1 MTRADDA
8 RDDRG
13 LSILVVDDHEVVHWG
28 LRALLS
34 SQEWVE
40 RCLVASTAATALEM
54 TERYEPHVALID
66 LFLGDA
72 SGAEL
77 CREVR
82 KRSPITNVLLFSGS
96 GRMSAAAARAAGAS
110 GFVSK
115 GLGARD
121 VMSAIR
127 VIGLGGQV
135 FGEDASGEEAQQL
148 TEREREVL
156 SLVATGATNRE
167 IAAQLHLSPHTV
179 KDYTR
184 NVFRKLE
191 VRNRAEAVQRA
202 QRLGLLA

>member
-1 MTRADDA
+1 MR
-8 RDDRG
+8 RHNEKLRV
-13 LSILVVDDHEVVHWG
+13 LIVDDHEVVHWG

-34 SQEWVE
+34 SQDWVE
-40 RCLVASTAATALEM
+40 RCLVASNGQEALELA
-54 TERYEPHVALID
+54 ERYEPHVALVD
-66 LFLGDA
+66 LFLGTA

-77 CREVR
+77 CRELR
-82 KRSPITNVLLFSGS
+82 TRSQITNVLLFSGS

-121 VMSAIR
+121 VMAAIR
-127 VIGLGGQV
+127 VIGLGGEV
-135 FGEDASGEEAQQL
+135 FGEAPPRTQEQL

-156 SLVATGATNRE
+156 ALVATGATNRE
-167 IAAQLHLSPHTV
+167 IADELHLSHHTV

>member
-1 MTRADDA
+1 MRRHYDKL
-8 RDDRG
+8 RV
-13 LSILVVDDHEVVHWG
+13 LIVDDHEVVHWG

-40 RCLVASTAATALEM
+40 RCLVASTAETALEM

-135 FGEDASGEEAQQL
+135 FGEDAPGAEEAQPL

-156 SLVATGATNRE
+156 ALVATGATNRE
-167 IAAQLHLSPHTV
+167 IAAELHLSPHTV

>member
-1 MTRADDA
+1 MR
-8 RDDRG
+8 RHNEKLRV
-13 LSILVVDDHEVVHWG
+13 LIVDDHEVVHWG

-34 SQEWVE
+34 GQDWVE
-40 RCLVASTAATALEM
+40 RCVVASSAEEALEL

-66 LFLGDA
+66 LFLGST

-77 CREVR
+77 CRELR
-82 KRSPITNVLLFSGS
+82 ARSPMTNVLLFSGS
-96 GRMSAAAARAAGAS
+96 GRMSAAAARAAGAA

-127 VIGLGGQV
+127 VIGLGGRV
-135 FGEDASGEEAQQL
+135 FGDTPPAADEL

-156 SLVATGATNRE
+156 ALVATGATNRE
-167 IAAQLHLSPHTV
+167 IAEQLHLSHHTV

>member
-1 MTRADDA
+1 MR
-8 RDDRG
+8 RHNEKLRV
-13 LSILVVDDHEVVHWG
+13 LIIDDHEVVHWG

-34 SQEWVE
+34 SQDWVE
-40 RCLVASTAATALEM
+40 RCLVASNAADALELA
-54 TERYEPHVALID
+54 ERYEPHVALVD
-66 LFLGDA
+66 LFLGSA

-77 CREVR
+77 CRELR
-82 KRSPITNVLLFSGS
+82 ARSQITNVLLFSGS

-121 VMSAIR
+121 VMAAIR
-127 VIGLGGQV
+127 VIGLGGEV
-135 FGEDASGEEAQQL
+135 FGEAPPRAQEQL

-156 SLVATGATNRE
+156 ALVATGATNRE
-167 IAAQLHLSPHTV
+167 IADQLHLSHHTV

>member
-1 MTRADDA
+1 MR
-8 RDDRG
+8 RHNEKLRV
-13 LSILVVDDHEVVHWG
+13 LIVDDHEVVHWG

-34 SQEWVE
+34 GQEWVE
-40 RCLVASTAATALEM
+40 RCLVASTAEEALEL
-54 TERYEPHVALID
+54 TERYEPHVALVD
-66 LFLGDA
+66 LFLGAD

-77 CREVR
+77 CRELR
-82 KRSPITNVLLFSGS
+82 ARSEMTNVLLFSGS
-96 GRMSAAAARAAGAS
+96 GRMSAAAARAAGAA

-121 VMSAIR
+121 VMAAIR
-127 VIGLGGQV
+127 VIGLGGRV
-135 FGEDASGEEAQQL
+135 FGDAPPAAEDEL

-156 SLVATGATNRE
+156 ALVATGATNRE
-167 IAAQLHLSPHTV
+167 IAEQLHLSHHTV

>member
-1 MTRADDA
+1 VKRHNEKL
-8 RDDRG
+8 RV
-13 LSILVVDDHEVVHWG
+13 LIVDDHEVVHWG

-34 SQEWVE
+34 GQEWVE
-40 RCLVASTAATALEM
+40 RCLTASNAEDALEL
-54 TERYEPHVALID
+54 TGRYEPHVALVD
-66 LFLGDA
+66 LFLGST

-77 CREVR
+77 CRELR
-82 KRSPITNVLLFSGS
+82 ERSPITNVLLFSGS
-96 GRMSAAAARAAGAS
+96 GRMSAAAARAAGAA

-121 VMSAIR
+121 VMEAIR
-127 VIGLGGQV
+127 VTGLGGRV
-135 FGEDASGEEAQQL
+135 FGDAPAEAEDAL

-156 SLVATGATNRE
+156 ALVATGATNRE
-167 IAAQLHLSPHTV
+167 IAEQMHLSHHTV

>member
-1 MTRADDA
+1 VKRHNATLRV
-8 RDDRG
+8 
-13 LSILVVDDHEVVHWG
+13 LIVDDHEVVHWG

-34 SQEWVE
+34 GQEWVE
-40 RCLVASTAATALEM
+40 RCLVASNGDDALEL
-54 TERYEPHVALID
+54 TARYEPHVALVD
-66 LFLGDA
+66 LFLGSA

-77 CREVR
+77 CRELR
-82 KRSPITNVLLFSGS
+82 ERSPITNVLLFSGS
-96 GRMSAAAARAAGAS
+96 GRMSAAAARAAGAA

-121 VMSAIR
+121 VMAAIR
-127 VIGLGGQV
+127 VIGLGGSV
-135 FGEDASGEEAQQL
+135 FGDTPAAAEDAL

-156 SLVATGATNRE
+156 ALVATGATNRE
-167 IAAQLHLSPHTV
+167 IAEQLHLSHHTV
-179 KDYTR
+179 KDHTR

>member
-1 MTRADDA
+1 MKRHNEKL
-8 RDDRG
+8 RV
-13 LSILVVDDHEVVHWG
+13 LIVDDHEVVHWG

-34 SQEWVE
+34 GQEWVE
-40 RCLVASTAATALEM
+40 RCVVASNAEDALEL
-54 TERYEPHVALID
+54 TRRYEPHVALVD
-66 LFLGDA
+66 LFLGTT

-77 CREVR
+77 CRELR
-82 KRSPITNVLLFSGS
+82 ERSPITNVLLFSGS
-96 GRMSAAAARAAGAS
+96 GRMSAAAARAAGAA

-121 VMSAIR
+121 VMAAIR
-127 VIGLGGQV
+127 VIGLGGSV
-135 FGEDASGEEAQQL
+135 FGDVTPTAEDTL

-156 SLVATGATNRE
+156 ALVATGATNRE
-167 IAAQLHLSPHTV
+167 IAEQLHLSHHTV

>member
-1 MTRADDA
+1 MR
-8 RDDRG
+8 RHYEKLRV
-13 LSILVVDDHEVVHWG
+13 LIVDDHEVVHWG

-40 RCLVASTAATALEM
+40 RCLVASTAADALEM
-54 TERYEPHVALID
+54 TERYEPHVALVD

-77 CREVR
+77 CRELR

-127 VIGLGGQV
+127 VIGLGGEV
-135 FGEDASGEEAQQL
+135 FGEGTHAPQESQQL

-156 SLVATGATNRE
+156 ALVATGATNRE
-167 IAAQLHLSPHTV
+167 IAQQLHLSHHTV
-179 KDYTR
+179 TDYTR
-184 NVFRKLE
+184 NVVRKLE

>member
-1 MTRADDA
+1 MRRHYDKL
-8 RDDRG
+8 RV
-13 LSILVVDDHEVVHWG
+13 LIVDDHEVVHWG

-34 SQEWVE
+34 GQEWVE
-40 RCLVASTAATALEM
+40 RCLVASNPADALEL
-54 TERYEPHVALID
+54 TERYEPHVALVD

-77 CREVR
+77 CRELR

-135 FGEDASGEEAQQL
+135 FGEAPPTADETHQL

-167 IAAQLHLSPHTV
+167 IAELLHLSHHTV

>member
-1 MTRADDA
+1 MNHR
-8 RDDRG
+8 RHKLRV
-13 LSILVVDDHEVVHWG
+13 LIVDDHEVVHWG

-34 SQEWVE
+34 GQEWVE
-40 RCLVASTAATALEM
+40 RCLVASNAEDALEL
-54 TERYEPHVALID
+54 TERWEPHVALVD
-66 LFLGDA
+66 LFLGSA

-77 CREVR
+77 CRELR
-82 KRSPITNVLLFSGS
+82 RRSPGTNVLLFSGS
-96 GRMSAAAARAAGAS
+96 GRMSAAAARAAGAA

-121 VMSAIR
+121 VMAAIR
-127 VIGLGGQV
+127 AIGRGGQV
-135 FGEDASGEEAQQL
+135 FGEAPAAAEAGL
-148 TEREREVL
+148 TERERQVL
-156 SLVATGATNRE
+156 GLVATGATNRE
-167 IAAQLHLSPHTV
+167 IAEQLHLSHHTV

>member
-1 MTRADDA
+1 MKRHN
-8 RDDRG
+8 RKLRV
-13 LSILVVDDHEVVHWG
+13 LIVDDHEVVHWG

-34 SQEWVE
+34 GQDWVE
-40 RCLVASTAATALEM
+40 RCVVASTAEEALEL
-54 TERYEPHVALID
+54 TARYEPHVALVD
-66 LFLGDA
+66 LFLGTA

-77 CREVR
+77 CRELR
-82 KRSPITNVLLFSGS
+82 ARSPITNVLLFSGS
-96 GRMSAAAARAAGAS
+96 GRMSAAAARAAGAA

-121 VMSAIR
+121 VMAAIR
-127 VIGLGGQV
+127 VIGLGGHV
-135 FGEDASGEEAQQL
+135 FGDAPQPLEDTL

-156 SLVATGATNRE
+156 ALVATGATNRE
-167 IAAQLHLSPHTV
+167 IAEQLHLSHHTV

>member
-1 MTRADDA
+1 MKRHNEKL
-8 RDDRG
+8 RV
-13 LSILVVDDHEVVHWG
+13 LIVDDHEVVHWG

-34 SQEWVE
+34 GQEWVE
-40 RCLVASTAATALEM
+40 RCLVASTPEEALEL
-54 TERYEPHVALID
+54 TRRYEPHVALID
-66 LFLGDA
+66 LFLGTA

-77 CREVR
+77 CRELR
-82 KRSPITNVLLFSGS
+82 ERSPITNVLLFSGS
-96 GRMSAAAARAAGAS
+96 GRMSAAAARAAGAA

-127 VIGLGGQV
+127 VIGLGGHV
-135 FGEDASGEEAQQL
+135 FGDPQPAAEDAL

-156 SLVATGATNRE
+156 ALVATGATNRE
-167 IAAQLHLSPHTV
+167 IAEQMHLSHHTV

>member
-1 MTRADDA
+1 MR
-8 RDDRG
+8 RHNEKLRV
-13 LSILVVDDHEVVHWG
+13 LIVDDHEVVHWG

-34 SQEWVE
+34 SQDWVE
-40 RCLVASTAATALEM
+40 RCLVASNGQEALELA
-54 TERYEPHVALID
+54 ERYEPHVALVD
-66 LFLGDA
+66 LFLGTA

-77 CREVR
+77 CRELR
-82 KRSPITNVLLFSGS
+82 TRSQITNVLLFSGS
-96 GRMSAAAARAAGAS
+96 GRMSAAAARVAGAS

-121 VMSAIR
+121 VMAAIR
-127 VIGLGGQV
+127 VIGLGGEV
-135 FGEDASGEEAQQL
+135 FGEAPPRAQEQL

-156 SLVATGATNRE
+156 ALVATGATNRE
-167 IAAQLHLSPHTV
+167 IADELHLSHHTV

>member
-1 MTRADDA
+1 MRRHYDKL
-8 RDDRG
+8 RV
-13 LSILVVDDHEVVHWG
+13 LIVDDHEVVHWG

-34 SQEWVE
+34 SQDWVE
-40 RCLVASTAATALEM
+40 RCLVASTAETALEM

-135 FGEDASGEEAQQL
+135 FGEDATAAEEAQPL

-156 SLVATGATNRE
+156 ALVATGATNRE

>member
-1 MTRADDA
+1 MR
-8 RDDRG
+8 RHYEKLRV
-13 LSILVVDDHEVVHWG
+13 LIVDDHEVVHWG

>member
-1 MTRADDA
+1 MR
-8 RDDRG
+8 RHNEKLRV
-13 LSILVVDDHEVVHWG
+13 LIVDDHEVVHWG

-34 SQEWVE
+34 SQDWVE
-40 RCLVASTAATALEM
+40 RCLVASNAQDAIELA
-54 TERYEPHVALID
+54 ERYEPHVALVD
-66 LFLGDA
+66 LFLGTA

-77 CREVR
+77 CRELR
-82 KRSPITNVLLFSGS
+82 TRSQITNVLLFSGS

-121 VMSAIR
+121 VMAAIR
-127 VIGLGGQV
+127 VIGLGGEV
-135 FGEDASGEEAQQL
+135 FGEAPPRAQEQL

-156 SLVATGATNRE
+156 ALVATGATNRE
-167 IAAQLHLSPHTV
+167 IADELHLSHHTV

>member
-1 MTRADDA
+1 VR
-8 RDDRG
+8 RHYEKLRV
-13 LSILVVDDHEVVHWG
+13 LIVDDHEVVHWG

-34 SQEWVE
+34 SQDWVE
-40 RCLVASTAATALEM
+40 RCLVASNAADALEM
-54 TERYEPHVALID
+54 AERYEPHVALID

-77 CREVR
+77 CREMR

-135 FGEDASGEEAQQL
+135 FGEGTPATEESQQL

-156 SLVATGATNRE
+156 ALVATGATNRE
-167 IAAQLHLSPHTV
+167 IAQQLHLSHHTV

>member
-1 MTRADDA
+1 MR
-8 RDDRG
+8 RHNEKLRV
-13 LSILVVDDHEVVHWG
+13 LIIDDHEVVHWG

-34 SQEWVE
+34 SQDWVE
-40 RCLVASTAATALEM
+40 RCLVASNAADALELA
-54 TERYEPHVALID
+54 ERYEPHVALVD
-66 LFLGDA
+66 LFLGST

-77 CREVR
+77 CRELR
-82 KRSPITNVLLFSGS
+82 ARSQITNVLLFSGS

-121 VMSAIR
+121 VMAAIR
-127 VIGLGGQV
+127 VIGLGGEV
-135 FGEDASGEEAQQL
+135 FGEAPPRAQEQL

-156 SLVATGATNRE
+156 ALVATGATNRE
-167 IAAQLHLSPHTV
+167 IADQLHLSHHTV

>member
-1 MTRADDA
+1 MR
-8 RDDRG
+8 RHYQKLRV
-13 LSILVVDDHEVVHWG
+13 LIVDDHEVVHWG

-40 RCLVASTAATALEM
+40 RCLVASNAADALEM

-77 CREVR
+77 CRELR

-135 FGEDASGEEAQQL
+135 FGEGAPAAEESRQL

-156 SLVATGATNRE
+156 ALVATGATNRE
-167 IAAQLHLSPHTV
+167 IALELHLSHHTV

>member
-1 MTRADDA
+1 MRHADK
-8 RDDRG
+8 RLRV
-13 LSILVVDDHEVVHWG
+13 LIVDDHEVVHWG
-28 LRALLS
+28 LRALLGG
-34 SQEWVE
+34 QEWVE
-40 RCLVASTAATALEM
+40 RCLVASNAQEALSLTA
-54 TERYEPHVALID
+54 RYEPHVALVD
-66 LFLGDA
+66 LFLGGA

-77 CREVR
+77 CRELR
-82 KRSPITNVLLFSGS
+82 ARSPGTNVLLFSGS
-96 GRMSAAAARAAGAS
+96 GRMSAAAARAAGAA

-127 VIGLGGQV
+127 VIGHGGRV
-135 FGEDASGEEAQQL
+135 FGDAPRPAGDEL

-156 SLVATGATNRE
+156 ALVATGATNRE
-167 IAAQLHLSPHTV
+167 IAERMHLSHHTV

>member
-1 MTRADDA
+1 MRRHYDKL
-8 RDDRG
+8 RV
-13 LSILVVDDHEVVHWG
+13 LIVDDHEVVHWG

-34 SQEWVE
+34 SQDWLE
-40 RCLVASTAATALEM
+40 RCLVASTAETALEM
-54 TERYEPHVALID
+54 TERYEPHVALVD

-135 FGEDASGEEAQQL
+135 FGEDATAAEEAQPL

-156 SLVATGATNRE
+156 ALVATGATNRE

>member
-1 MTRADDA
+1 MRRHYDKL
-8 RDDRG
+8 RV
-13 LSILVVDDHEVVHWG
+13 LIVDDHEVVHWG

-40 RCLVASTAATALEM
+40 RCLVASTAETALEM

-135 FGEDASGEEAQQL
+135 FGEDAPGEEAQPL

-156 SLVATGATNRE
+156 ALVATGATNRE
-167 IAAQLHLSPHTV
+167 IAAELHLSPHTV

>member
-1 MTRADDA
+1 MRRHYDKL
-8 RDDRG
+8 RV
-13 LSILVVDDHEVVHWG
+13 LIVDDHEVVHWG

-34 SQEWVE
+34 SQDWVE
-40 RCLVASTAATALEM
+40 RCLVASTAETALEM
-54 TERYEPHVALID
+54 TERYEPHVALVD

-135 FGEDASGEEAQQL
+135 FGEDATAAEEAQPL

-156 SLVATGATNRE
+156 ALVATGATNRE